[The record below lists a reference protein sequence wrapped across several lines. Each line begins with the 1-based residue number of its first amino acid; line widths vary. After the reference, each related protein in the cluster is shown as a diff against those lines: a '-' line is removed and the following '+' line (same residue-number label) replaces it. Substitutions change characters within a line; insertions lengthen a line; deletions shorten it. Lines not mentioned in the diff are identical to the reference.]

1 MEEGGEETRQWMQV
15 LPWRRSNMAPS
26 WMVRAVVLAH
36 SERCHS
42 DLAAPQPHPQDCC
55 LFAPVSLVL
64 LLVCASTSPFFGPQ
78 NIRKR
83 IIRHAH
89 RIVVSIVAHRLAQL
103 LTFVPFLRL
112 PVGGMKGS
120 HQGSSR
126 CKRIQSLAHTHLHYA
141 MNVPPCSLLCKSMSV
156 CSAAVLQRVV
166 ASAGSSAYAAP
177 GSMGR
182 TVRSV
187 LPITTVRA
195 SCAYP
200 A

>member
-1 MEEGGEETRQWMQV
+1 MEGGEETRQWMQV

-36 SERCHS
+36 SEPCHS
-42 DLAAPQPHPQDCC
+42 DLAAPQPHPQDAAFSHQFPSFYCS
-55 LFAPVSLVL
+55 FARQH
-64 LLVCASTSPFFGPQ
+64 PFFWSP
-78 NIRKR
+78 
-83 IIRHAH
+83 H

-103 LTFVPFLRL
+103 LTFVLFLRL

-141 MNVPPCSLLCKSMSV
+141 INVPPCSLLCKSMSV
-156 CSAAVLQRVV
+156 CSAADLQRVA